1 VLSDDLV
8 LTQAVRE
15 AGLKIAYVPAALVP
29 TYEGADRATC
39 TEWCLRQMT
48 MATLY
53 LPVVRR
59 YAIAAFSV
67 FNGSILFGLACLALA
82 AIGGV
87 AYLISAAFFF
97 APLPVSIAKASLRR
111 RALFSGAPT
120 VAAAWKVPAWRSA
133 AAAMAVPWVM
143 ASGLLRTRNPTTLR
157 WRGHTYDVS
166 DPRQVRL
173 IEAAEKPEGTS

>member
-1 VLSDDLV
+1 M
-8 LTQAVRE
+8 T
-15 AGLKIAYVPAALVP
+15 
-29 TYEGADRATC
+29 RAPLC
-39 TEWCLRQMT
+39 
-48 MATLY
+48 

-87 AYLISAAFFF
+87 AYLIPAAFFF

-120 VAAAWKVPAWRSA
+120 VAAARKVPAWRSA
-133 AAAMAVPWVM
+133 AVALEDPCDM
-143 ASGLLRTRNPTTLR
+143 ASGLLRARNPTTLR
-157 WRGHTYDVS
+157 WRGHTYD
-166 DPRQVRL
+166 
-173 IEAAEKPEGTS
+173 

>member
-1 VLSDDLV
+1 
-8 LTQAVRE
+8 
-15 AGLKIAYVPAALVP
+15 
-29 TYEGADRATC
+29 
-39 TEWCLRQMT
+39 MT

-82 AIGGV
+82 AIWGLV
-87 AYLISAAFFF
+87 YLIPAVFFF

-111 RALFSGAPT
+111 RALFSAAPT
-120 VAAAWKVPAWRSA
+120 VAAAWRVPPWRSA
-133 AAAMAVPWVM
+133 VAAMAVPWVM
-143 ASGLLRTRNPTTLR
+143 ASGLLPTGNPTTIRL
-157 WRGHTYDVS
+157 RGHTDDVS

-173 IEAAEKPEGTS
+173 INAEGKPEGTPS

>member
-1 VLSDDLV
+1 
-8 LTQAVRE
+8 
-15 AGLKIAYVPAALVP
+15 
-29 TYEGADRATC
+29 
-39 TEWCLRQMT
+39 MT
-48 MATLY
+48 MAPLY

-67 FNGSILFGLACLALA
+67 FNGLILFGLACLALA

-120 VAAAWKVPAWRSA
+120 VAAAWKGPARRPA
-133 AAAMAVPWVM
+133 AAAMAGPRGM
-143 ASGLLRTRNPTTLR
+143 ASGLLRARKPTTPR
-157 WRGHTYDVS
+157 WRGHTS
-166 DPRQVRL
+166 D
-173 IEAAEKPEGTS
+173 AS

>member
-1 VLSDDLV
+1 
-8 LTQAVRE
+8 
-15 AGLKIAYVPAALVP
+15 
-29 TYEGADRATC
+29 
-39 TEWCLRQMT
+39 MT
-48 MATLY
+48 MATLC

-87 AYLISAAFFF
+87 AYLIPAAFFF

-133 AAAMAVPWVM
+133 AAAMAVPSGRG
-143 ASGLLRTRNPTTLR
+143 SGLPRAPNTTTAR
-157 WRGHTYDVS
+157 WRGHT
-166 DPRQVRL
+166 Q
-173 IEAAEKPEGTS
+173 

>member
-1 VLSDDLV
+1 
-8 LTQAVRE
+8 
-15 AGLKIAYVPAALVP
+15 
-29 TYEGADRATC
+29 
-39 TEWCLRQMT
+39 MT

-53 LPVVRR
+53 LRVARR

-82 AIGGV
+82 AIWGV
-87 AYLISAAFFF
+87 AYLIPAALFS

-133 AAAMAVPWVM
+133 IAAMAGSLGIG
-143 ASGLLRTRNPTTLR
+143 SGPPRGPKPATLPLG
-157 WRGHTYDVS
+157 GH
-166 DPRQVRL
+166 
-173 IEAAEKPEGTS
+173 

>member
-1 VLSDDLV
+1 
-8 LTQAVRE
+8 
-15 AGLKIAYVPAALVP
+15 
-29 TYEGADRATC
+29 
-39 TEWCLRQMT
+39 MT

-97 APLPVSIAKASLRR
+97 APLPVSIAKAALRR

-133 AAAMAVPWVM
+133 AAALSVPRVM
-143 ASGLLRTRNPTTLR
+143 ASGPLLTRNPTTLR
-157 WRGHTYDVS
+157 CRARTSAVS
-166 DPRQVRL
+166 EPRQVHVL
-173 IEAAEKPEGTS
+173 